1 MTENMRNFIKSNKDS
16 PVYFGAM
23 LREDL
28 TDLEDFSKWPKEGFT
43 EYKLMNGESFL
54 LNYEDKMSAPDYKPL
69 WNIGE

>member
-54 LNYEDKMSAPDYKPL
+54 LNMKFVNHHTLHNETEYTQ
-69 WNIGE
+69 